1 MNETG
6 EAAAEAG
13 TRYEGAV
20 EAAEIEPVDRL
31 EGDARA
37 LYAALPADGGT
48 ISNPALRDQLRWHGD
63 ENSERYF
70 LARDQLEDVGLIVR
84 GRGRGGTIRRT
95 RIPELEHPVA
105 DRDLEESPEDV
116 ADAVADALRRE
127 YDLYEPLRRVIAA
140 EWARDRRQKPICVEV
155 TAHQGRRAT
164 GIWARPDIVSV
175 EVRAFA
181 YVPGKYLE
189 VTTFEVKP
197 SDAITVQAVYEAL
210 AHRRAA
216 TRSYV
221 LLDVPADRRE
231 ASESAVAELCEVA
244 RAHGI
249 GVVTAEDPANY
260 ETWEER
266 EVAVRVEP
274 DPEQLDAFIG
284 RQLSDRARGEIGL
297 ALR

>member
-1 MNETG
+1 
-6 EAAAEAG
+6 
-13 TRYEGAV
+13 
-20 EAAEIEPVDRL
+20 
-31 EGDARA
+31 
-37 LYAALPADGGT
+37 
-48 ISNPALRDQLRWHGD
+48 
-63 ENSERYF
+63 
-70 LARDQLEDVGLIVR
+70 
-84 GRGRGGTIRRT
+84 
-95 RIPELEHPVA
+95 
-105 DRDLEESPEDV
+105 
-116 ADAVADALRRE
+116 
-127 YDLYEPLRRVIAA
+127 
-140 EWARDRRQKPICVEV
+140 
-155 TAHQGRRAT
+155 
-164 GIWARPDIVSV
+164 V